1 MNRSALAVGLVWL
14 LFAPGA
20 ATAITAEDLLGRET
34 QITMQE
40 AVLLALENN
49 LQLDI
54 SRTVPA
60 IADQQLR
67 GSLGLYDPT
76 FDASWTYED
85 VEFPTVNA
93 LISGDPGTQRTVE
106 SESWTYNAGLSGILP
121 YGISYSSVWNTARTD
136 SNDTRPIRT
145 PRAVCRIR
153 TFSPCL
159 KTARAGYGLGPSKAG

>member
-1 MNRSALAVGLVWL
+1 MNRSTFTFGLVWL
-14 LFAPGA
+14 LLAPGA

-34 QITMQE
+34 QVTMQE

-76 FDASWTYED
+76 FDASWTYSDRNEPSANALETGLSPTID
-85 VEFPTVNA
+85 VETTE
-93 LISGDPGTQRTVE
+93 TQLWDYR
-106 SESWTYNAGLSGILP
+106 AGFSGILP
-121 YGISYSSVWNTARTD
+121 YGLNYRSTAAFSRSTRLPASS
-136 SNDTRPIRT
+136 
-145 PRAVCRIR
+145 
-153 TFSPCL
+153 
-159 KTARAGYGLGPSKAG
+159 